1 MGAAVQRG
9 IQPMPSILL
18 DYYFTL
24 LEVLVIVF
32 LIGAVGIAVYW
43 RMGRRWQ
50 NRLKTLQQRHA
61 HDLRALEQKH
71 GDDLETLERE
81 HADELKVL
89 EEKHAADLKALDEK
103 HADDLA
109 KHDSKHFQA
118 LYNNL
123 QRVVAHGFGDGLIF
137 IEKKSAETLE
147 GLGEEQNVLREKQNR
162 IFATAHELIQHADNT
177 LYAFASD
184 WDKLQKELLNV
195 RQLVESALIKIFPY
209 AQSNGVTLMPNLDDV
224 EPTVLYRD
232 LTLLVVKNVIGNAI
246 KYSFQGG
253 VVEVDLSLENGDE
266 GAGEMI
272 HVEVKDTGKGI
283 KEEHQERIFNL
294 NIRENGLIEP
304 GSGLGLY
311 LARKAA
317 RYQGGDV
324 VLVHS
329 SLNQGSVFRIIL
341 PYKAV

>member
-1 MGAAVQRG
+1 MHN
-9 IQPMPSILL
+9 ILL

-24 LEVLVIVF
+24 LELLAILF
-32 LIGAVGIAVYW
+32 LIGGVGVVLHW
-43 RMGRRWQ
+43 GMRRRWQ
-50 NRLKTLQQRHA
+50 NRLET
-61 HDLRALEQKH
+61 LEQKH
-71 GDDLETLERE
+71 ADDLETLERE
-81 HADELKVL
+81 HANNLKTL
-89 EEKHAADLKALDEK
+89 EQNHADDLEALEEK

-123 QRVVAHGFGDGLIF
+123 QRVVAHGFGDSLIF
-137 IEKKSAETLE
+137 IKNKSAETLE

-184 WDKLQKELLNV
+184 WDRLQRELLNI

-209 AQSNGVTLMPNLDDV
+209 AQRNGVTLMPNLDDV

-232 LTLLVVKNVIGNAI
+232 LTLLAVKNVIDNAI

-253 VVEVDLSLENGDE
+253 VVGVDLALENGDE
-266 GAGEMI
+266 GAGKMI
-272 HVEVKDTGKGI
+272 YVEVKDTGKGI
-283 KEEHQERIFNL
+283 KEEDQERIFDL
-294 NIRENGLIEP
+294 DIREDGLIEP

-317 RYQGGDV
+317 RFQGGDV
-324 VLVHS
+324 ILVRS